1 MQETNQPINLSK
13 TGVNE
18 RIGKYRWTICA
29 LLFFATTINYLDRS
43 VISLLKPNLEKIFHW
58 TESDYADI
66 VIMFQVA
73 YAVGMLLAG
82 RFIDKVGTKIGYA
95 TSLIIWSLASIG
107 HAAVR
112 STLGFLVA
120 RSVLGISEA
129 GNFPAAIKTTAEW
142 FPKKERALATGIFN
156 SGANVGAILA
166 PLTVPFL
173 AAKYGWQEAF
183 VITGA
188 FGLIWLVFWFIY
200 YTPPEKQK
208 RLSKA
213 EYDYINS
220 DLDERETVKETKITD
235 AAIPDATIGQ
245 KVPWLTLLKYNQTW
259 AFIFGKFLTDPIWW
273 FFLFWLPAFLDAQYG
288 LTGTDIAIPIAVV
301 YTMSTVGSIFGGWLP
316 LYFIKRGW
324 PVFKARKTSMLIYAL
339 FVTPVVFAQVLGDI
353 HMWYA
358 ILIIGLATAC
368 HQAWSANIFTTVS
381 DMFPKKTTASVT
393 GMGGMAGALG
403 GILIAYT
410 AGHLFDHFK
419 ALGNI
424 RTGYYI
430 MFFICGSAYLIAW
443 LVMHFLAPK
452 MRRINL

>member
-1 MQETNQPINLSK
+1 MSDLINPATNNLIDINS
-13 TGVNE
+13 

-43 VISLLKPNLEKIFHW
+43 VISLLKSDLEVIFHW
-58 TESDYADI
+58 TESDYSDI
-66 VIMFQVA
+66 VIIFQLA
-73 YAVGMLLAG
+73 YAIGMLLAG
-82 RFIDKVGTKIGYA
+82 RFIDKVGTKTGYA
-95 TSLIIWSLASIG
+95 VSLIVWSLASIG

-112 STLGFLVA
+112 STLGFLIA
-120 RSVLGISEA
+120 RSVLGLSEA

-188 FGLIWLVFWFIY
+188 FGFMWLIFWFIFY
-200 YTPPEKQK
+200 APPEKQK
-208 RLSKA
+208 RLKKP
-213 EYDYINS
+213 EFDYINS
-220 DLDERETVKETKITD
+220 DLDEQVS
-235 AAIPDATIGQ
+235 PLDATGSDSMIG
-245 KVPWLTLLKYNQTW
+245 KRVPWLTLLKYNQTW
-259 AFIFGKFLTDPIWW
+259 AFILGKFLTDPVWW
-273 FFLFWLPAFLDAQYG
+273 FFLFWLPAFLQAQYG

-301 YTMSTVGSIFGGWLP
+301 YTMSSVGSIFGGWLP
-316 LYFIKRGW
+316 LYLIKRGW
-324 PVFKARKTSMLIYAL
+324 PVFRARKTSMLIYAVL
-339 FVTPVVFAQVLGDI
+339 VLPVVFAQLLGDI

-403 GILIAYT
+403 GILIAFT
-410 AGHLFDHFK
+410 AGKLFDHFK

-424 RTGYYI
+424 KTGYYI

-443 LVMHFLAPK
+443 LVMHFLAPR